1 MERVEKQL
9 DQWALD
15 QTNTSFE
22 FQIRHMVVSTVHG
35 RFDKFSGIF
44 RGVPS
49 NPVNSLVDLV
59 LESSSLDTR
68 DRMRDKKLRGPKFFD
83 AEQYPHVRFWST
95 SFEEKE
101 DNKYKVKGQLKIK
114 DVSKEVSLMCD
125 ILESDEDSFIFE
137 ANGRVNSGD
146 FGLKWKSFYDP
157 GNVMVGSTV
166 KIIVKG
172 RFTLEN
178 HSSDE

>member
-1 MERVEKQL
+1 MESVEKHM

-15 QTNTSFE
+15 QSNTSFE

-44 RGVPS
+44 RGDPN
-49 NPVNSLVDLV
+49 NPVKSLVDLV

-68 DRMRDKKLRGPKFFD
+68 DRMRDKKLKGPKFFD
-83 AEQYPHVRFWST
+83 FEHFPHIRFWST

-101 DNKYKVKGQLKIK
+101 KNKYKIMGQLKIK
-114 DVSKEVSLMCD
+114 DISREIALQCD
-125 ILESDEDSFIFE
+125 ILESHEDSFIFE
-137 ANGRVNSGD
+137 VAGKVNSSD

-166 KIIVKG
+166 RIAVKG
-172 RFTLEN
+172 KFKVDRTSPE
-178 HSSDE
+178 